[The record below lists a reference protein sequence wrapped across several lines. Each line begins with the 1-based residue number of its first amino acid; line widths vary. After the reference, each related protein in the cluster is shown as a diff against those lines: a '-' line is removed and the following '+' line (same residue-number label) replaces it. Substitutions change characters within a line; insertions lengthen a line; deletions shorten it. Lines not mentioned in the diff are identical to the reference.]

1 MASIFSFLKKI
12 PHRKEDLY
20 RLLVFV
26 LTIVVI
32 TYLFPREKKFKYEFQ
47 KGKPWSHEV
56 LIAPFDFPIY
66 KSEKEIKSEKDSLV
80 KNYKRYFTFETRI
93 KNRQSANFSSNF
105 NKVWY
110 NYQRS
115 YPQKAKLLDKSE
127 TLLLLQSIFEFVYDK
142 GIIENIET
150 DKSPA
155 DNVDPDIMVIRDKI
169 AETAE
174 FSSFFT
180 TRSAY
185 EYIQRQI
192 NKLTLDIKERTR
204 NDFSDFFSS
213 FKIERYL
220 EPNLKYDEQTSQKVM
235 DQELQQTSETKG
247 MVQAGERIIFTGD
260 VVTERSY
267 KKLESL
273 RTEYETRIG
282 SYSERVG
289 LILGQALIVTIL
301 LSLLFLY
308 LHYFKRDIFENRL
321 RISFIF
327 FILTLFAAIVFIVL
341 SYSTTAILIVPLA
354 MFPVLVRTFYDVR
367 IANFS
372 YFILILILGF
382 WAPNSFEFVFIN
394 FVAGVTANL
403 SMSKNFRRG
412 KLFITAVLVFSSL
425 SLSYIAYTIITE
437 GSIRDINMTV
447 ISNFAVNGLL
457 MLSAIPVI
465 FILEKLFGFVSDA
478 TLLELS
484 DTNQPLLRRLAEE
497 APGTFQH
504 SLQVANLAEEAAF
517 KINANAQLV
526 RAGALYHDIGKIVR
540 PILFTENQTEGLNPH
555 NQMEFEESARAI
567 IGHVNL
573 GVELALKNKLP
584 KQIIDFI
591 RTHHGITTAKYFYR
605 SFQKKYPDAL
615 IDRDAFSYPGPQPFS
630 KEMAILMMAD
640 SVEAASRSLKSVD
653 EMSISVLVD
662 AIINEQM
669 QSGQFNDANITFS
682 EITTVKSV
690 FKRRLVNI
698 YHKRVE
704 YPKAVENE

>member
-1 MASIFSFLKKI
+1 MTSKFAFIKNI
-12 PHRKEDLY
+12 PHSKEDLY

-26 LTIVVI
+26 LTIVII

-66 KSEKEIKSEKDSLV
+66 KSEVEIKSEKDSLIRNF
-80 KNYKRYFTFETRI
+80 KHYFNFESRI
-93 KNRQSANFSSNF
+93 RNKQIANLNSEF
-105 NKVWY
+105 NKIW
-110 NYQRS
+110 NHYQRN
-115 YPQKAKLLDKSE
+115 YPQKAKLIDKTE
-127 TLLLLQSIFEFVYDK
+127 TSLLLQSIFEFIYEK
-142 GIIENIET
+142 GLIENIELV
-150 DKSPA
+150 KNSA
-155 DNVDPDIMVIRDKI
+155 ENNNIEIMVMRDRI
-169 AETAE
+169 AEATD
-174 FSSFFT
+174 FSTFFT
-180 TRSAY
+180 SKSAY
-185 EYIQRQI
+185 EYAQRQI
-192 NKLTLDIKERTR
+192 LKLNQDITDRTKT
-204 NDFSDFFSS
+204 DVSDFFNS
-213 FKIERYL
+213 FQIEKL
-220 EPNLKYDEQTSQKVM
+220 LTPNLKYDEPTSRKAM
-235 DQELQQTSETKG
+235 NQEFQQISETKG

-260 VVTERSY
+260 VVNERSY

-273 RTEYETRIG
+273 RSEYESRVG
-282 SYSERVG
+282 DNKERVS

-301 LSLLFLY
+301 LSLLFFY
-308 LHYFKRDIFENRL
+308 LHFFKRDVFENRL

-327 FILTLFAAIVFIVL
+327 FILTLFAIITSIVL
-341 SYSTTAILIVPLA
+341 SYSTMAMLIIPLA
-354 MFPVLVRTFYDVR
+354 MFPVLIRTFYDVR

-372 YFILILILGF
+372 FFILIIILGF
-382 WAPNSFEFVFIN
+382 WAPNSFEFIFIN

-403 SMSKNFRRG
+403 SMSKNYRRG
-412 KLFITAVLVFSSL
+412 KLFITATLVFISY
-425 SLSYIAYTIITE
+425 SLSYIGYTIITE
-437 GSIRDINMTV
+437 GSIRDIESTV

-465 FILEKLFGFVSDA
+465 FVLEKLFGFVSDA

-484 DTNQPLLRRLAEE
+484 DTNQPLLRRMAEE

-504 SLQVANLAEEAAF
+504 SLQVANLAEEAAY
-517 KINANAQLV
+517 KINANGLLI

-615 IDRDAFSYPGPQPFS
+615 IDREAFSYPGPQPFS

-640 SVEAASRSLKSVD
+640 SVEAASRSLKSFD

-682 EITTVKSV
+682 EITTVKSI
-690 FKRRLVNI
+690 FKRRLVTI
-698 YHKRVE
+698 YHKRIE
-704 YPKAVENE
+704 YPKAVGIE